1 MIAIEY
7 TKYNNTEGPPMKNTV
22 RIPIS
27 VLALLLAAPAFANTP
42 ADNVAWSAKPVQTAA
57 SSSACSAYSGRV
69 MSSGETLSTENVLK
83 ALGTSL
89 AGTALGIVTG
99 GYQGAVSNP
108 CPRPGL

>member
-1 MIAIEY
+1 
-7 TKYNNTEGPPMKNTV
+7 MKNTV

-27 VLALLLAAPAFANTP
+27 VLALMLVAPAFANTP
-42 ADNVAWSAKPVQTAA
+42 AENIAWSTRPAQTV
-57 SSSACSAYSGRV
+57 SSSSVCSAYSGRV
-69 MSSGETLSTENVLK
+69 TTSGETFSTENVLK

-89 AGTALGIVTG
+89 AGAALGIVTG

>member
-1 MIAIEY
+1 
-7 TKYNNTEGPPMKNTV
+7 MKNTV

-27 VLALLLAAPAFANTP
+27 VLALMLAAPAFANTP
-42 ADNVAWSAKPVQTAA
+42 ADNVAWSARPVHATA
-57 SSSACSAYSGRV
+57 STSACSAYSGRV
-69 MSSGETLSTENVLK
+69 MSGGESLSTENVLK

-89 AGTALGIVTG
+89 AGAVLGAVTG